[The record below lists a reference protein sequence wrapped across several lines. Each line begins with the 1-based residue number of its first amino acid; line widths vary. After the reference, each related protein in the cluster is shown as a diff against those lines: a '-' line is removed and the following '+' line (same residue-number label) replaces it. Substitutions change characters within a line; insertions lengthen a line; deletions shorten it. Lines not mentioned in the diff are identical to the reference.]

1 MLVAIANDF
10 EWSFKG
16 GYNNCTLSAGGDG
29 AIKLDAARLSCQG
42 RYLPQVLH
50 SSPSSFSLHLSYGLL
65 YVWVSI
71 WLASLTACIITKGFH
86 SPCPA
91 CPCNTPV
98 CPSLSL
104 LLILLYSHTLFFS
117 LPPLIPLSFLT
128 HSFLRL
134 SSSLSLLMLSML
146 KAESKSTW
154 FRMNGSYLSCWQ
166 VHPVCMSVVL
176 QRV

>member
-104 LLILLYSHTLFFS
+104 LLILLYSHTLFFFPSSIDRS
-117 LPPLIPLSFLT
+117 LYPFWLIAFSDCPPP
-128 HSFLRL
+128 
-134 SSSLSLLMLSML
+134 SLSLCFPCWKLRV
-146 KAESKSTW
+146 KAL
-154 FRMNGSYLSCWQ
+154 GSGW
-166 VHPVCMSVVL
+166 MGAI
-176 QRV
+176 